1 MPAQTEI
8 TKEYRARLLLIE
20 SCFNIE
26 WKDFSVIQHLV
37 FVSTGKNLPFLV
49 WKYLCYSFR
58 DNSRNHSGSK
68 KVEGFFG
75 LSHRRTFSSFH
86 GSPTMHTQYSYRV
99 HIPAARVHCTYWM
112 LGDLPWTIWCIPA
125 NPDLPMRLILFFR
138 QAIREKS
145 FHHGKFHSTEIRKYI
160 PFFRKLY
167 SICSEKIFRFSRNS
181 VPLFLLKI
189 SVGVRLSSPLNNK
202 CS

>member
-58 DNSRNHSGSK
+58 DNSRNHSSSK

-99 HIPAARVHCTYWM
+99 H
-112 LGDLPWTIWCIPA
+112 IPA

-167 SICSEKIFRFSRNS
+167 SFCSEKTFRFSRNS